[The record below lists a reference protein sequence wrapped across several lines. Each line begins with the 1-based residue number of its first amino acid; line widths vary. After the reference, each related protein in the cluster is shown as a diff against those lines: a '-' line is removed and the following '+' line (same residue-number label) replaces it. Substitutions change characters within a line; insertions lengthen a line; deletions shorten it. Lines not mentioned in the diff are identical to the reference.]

1 MQNSKV
7 FCATYICI
15 LQISDCFPT
24 FQNVKSIQD
33 FCQQPNKPIKTLPS
47 GNVLT
52 VTFWRSGMTKNNKGQ
67 AKNKESIIYL
77 YYSVAYERMK
87 IDVLPLNLLISSF
100 SLNFI
105 HLSVCD
111 WFVCCSVVLLLTFPV
126 FFFLFFCFSCL
137 GSVGW
142 CLPWLFLFRLFQ
154 NLNILSNIE
163 SSTQYKQIT

>member
-7 FCATYICI
+7 FCATYMYFANFC
-15 LQISDCFPT
+15 LLPYFPKREIDSGFLPT
-24 FQNVKSIQD
+24 TKQTNQ
-33 FCQQPNKPIKTLPS
+33 TLSS